1 MRKNLMG
8 ALLVANLLAFGCG
21 DDGGG
26 STGPMLMPEAGT
38 PDAMNT
44 PDAGGTDAM
53 STPDATPGGG
63 CGPMGECNVSNPMS
77 CPMAGQA
84 CLMSGSTADGWMT
97 VCGTEG
103 SGAEGDTC
111 MTGMDAQCQ
120 QGLQC
125 IGGSCKKIC
134 CTDADCNPGS
144 SCGIIAGTEGA
155 GGMGAGFCESP
166 DSCTLVP
173 NGGCPD
179 GEGCY
184 LAEFTRCIS
193 AGTLGTGEACM
204 YLNDC
209 APGHACVSTDGSM
222 GMCAAF
228 CRLDMAE
235 TDCAAGQAC
244 TASLEGLPMGIGL
257 CGASM

>member
-1 MRKNLMG
+1 MMMG
-8 ALLVANLLAFGCG
+8 ALLVAGLLAFGCG
-21 DDGGG
+21 DDGGDRPP
-26 STGPMLMPEAGT
+26 GPMIMPEAGT
-38 PDAMNT
+38 PDAMGT
-44 PDAGGTDAM
+44 ADASGTDA
-53 STPDATPGGG
+53 DASPPAGRG
-63 CGPMGECNVSNPMS
+63 CGPMGECDVGNPAS

-103 SGAEGDTC
+103 TGAVGEPC

-125 IGGSCKKIC
+125 IGGSCKTLC
-134 CTDADCNPGS
+134 CTDADCATGS
-144 SCGIIAGTEGA
+144 RCGLIGGTEGA
-155 GGMGAGFCESP
+155 SGQGAGFCESP
-166 DSCTLVP
+166 DMCTLVP
-173 NGGCPD
+173 NAGCPM

-184 LAEFTRCIS
+184 LADFTQCAG
-193 AGTLGTGEACM
+193 AGTLATGAACM

-209 APGHACVSTDGSM
+209 APGNACVTTSEGGTAS
-222 GMCAAF
+222 CAAF

-244 TASLEGLPMGIGL
+244 TATLMGLPMGIGL
-257 CGASM
+257 CGAAM